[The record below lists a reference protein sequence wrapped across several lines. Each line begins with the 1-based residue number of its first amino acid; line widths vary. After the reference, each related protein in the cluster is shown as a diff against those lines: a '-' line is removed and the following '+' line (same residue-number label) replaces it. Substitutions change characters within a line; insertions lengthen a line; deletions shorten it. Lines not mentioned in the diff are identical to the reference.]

1 MTKHIPTPHAPGKS
15 PSHRQQRVAEEIR
28 HILSQAILRGELPT
42 EFLRSQSIT
51 ITKVQVSPDLRNATV
66 WLMPL
71 GGAHQQEI
79 LAELKEAAQAL
90 RHYLA
95 KNLRLRFVPELRLKI
110 DTSFEAE
117 DHMNK
122 LFNKIKTPLS
132 EE

>member
-1 MTKHIPTPHAPGKS
+1 MTKHFLTPYVTGKS

-28 HILSQAILRGELPT
+28 HVLSQAILRGELPT

-66 WLMPL
+66 WIMPL
-71 GGAHQQEI
+71 GGANQTEI
-79 LAELKEAAQAL
+79 LTELKEATPVL

-95 KNLRLRFVPELRLKI
+95 KNIRLRFVPELRLKL

-122 LFNKIKTPLS
+122 LFSKIKTSTTS
-132 EE
+132 E